1 MINLSV
7 DIRNLKIDFHF
18 RSLNMSNL
26 DHLTTEEL
34 HQINNDYDFLEVNHY
49 LPEDSLLRKRS

>member
-1 MINLSV
+1 
-7 DIRNLKIDFHF
+7 
-18 RSLNMSNL
+18 MSNL